1 VKQILKD
8 IRSNNNE
15 ENKDQ
20 ARDKPEIT
28 RLVELAAAGNFEAF
42 GKLYHIYAE
51 KIYRY
56 VYYQVKDKMTAEDIT
71 ADVFL
76 KALEAIKSCKGKEAT
91 FSSWLYRIA
100 HNRTMDNFRS
110 MKRKPIVDTEAVTN
124 LADPKQE
131 VEKKVERQELLEV
144 IAELPQNQSQVV
156 ILKFIGGLDNREIGR
171 TMGKSEGAVRI
182 LQMRALAMLR
192 DKLGGTQ

>member
-1 VKQILKD
+1 MKD
-8 IRSNNNE
+8 IRSNSSE
-15 ENKDQ
+15 ENRDQ
-20 ARDKPEIT
+20 ASDKPEIT

-100 HNRTMDNFRS
+100 HNRTIDSFRS
-110 MKRKPIVDTEAVTN
+110 MKRKPIVDTEVVTN

-144 IAELPQNQSQVV
+144 IAELPQNQSQV
-156 ILKFIGGLDNREIGR
+156 ITLKFIGGLDNREIGR

-192 DKLGGTQ
+192 EKLGGTQ